1 MDKTNSKLSQK
12 PWVTMLAIAVC
23 VVIYLGLL
31 LKNDYGNEAT
41 LAQFGSK
48 SPDAIWRGSYEA
60 LITSAFVHFEIW
72 HIAFNMNCLWVLG
85 RLLEKEIGSLAYL
98 VFFVVAAFVSSTFQL
113 ALTDTTG
120 IGASGVGYAV
130 FGFMLVT
137 RNKYSAFARILDE
150 RTIKLYLVWLVGC
163 VFATAFKIW
172 NVGNEA
178 HVSGLLFGMAVA
190 GALSLRYRLYLTLP
204 ALVALV
210 AAAVTMLFWCPWSV
224 AWLSTKAYDAHTAGR
239 YPEALTFY
247 SRVVARD
254 PQSAW
259 AYLNRSFTYATLG
272 KTIQAAADFQKASQL
287 DPDFVKK
294 SMLGKN

>member
-1 MDKTNSKLSQK
+1 M
-12 PWVTMLAIAVC
+12 
-23 VVIYLGLL
+23 
-31 LKNDYGNEAT
+31 
-41 LAQFGSK
+41 
-48 SPDAIWRGSYEA
+48 
-60 LITSAFVHFEIW
+60 
-72 HIAFNMNCLWVLG
+72 
-85 RLLEKEIGSLAYL
+85 
-98 VFFVVAAFVSSTFQL
+98 
-113 ALTDTTG
+113 
-120 IGASGVGYAV
+120 
-130 FGFMLVT
+130 
-137 RNKYSAFARILDE
+137 
-150 RTIKLYLVWLVGC
+150 
-163 VFATAFKIW
+163 
-172 NVGNEA
+172 
-178 HVSGLLFGMAVA
+178 A